1 MSFINYINFNKEEAM
16 KVIQDELGWK
26 YYGGK
31 HYESIYTRFYQAYI
45 LPRKFNIDKRKAHL
59 SSLIMSTGE
68 ISRNEAL
75 EILQTPTAD
84 SKLLD
89 DDKEY
94 LLKKMEISEEYFNS
108 LMNQPVKSI
117 LDYPNNYSIEKNFKK
132 LLNKL
137 RALKVVPN

>member
-1 MSFINYINFNKEEAM
+1 MSFINYIDFNKEEAM
-16 KVIQDELGWK
+16 KVIQVELGWK

-84 SKLLD
+84 SKLLE